1 MVEQGSH
8 SKTCLEIE
16 GKKITNFTE
25 LKDTKIEQFSD
36 PDYLKDFLF
45 LVDITHHLSVLNKQN
60 GLTDHIHGCDQL
72 IHELFYKINDFIDKL
87 YLWHKQLS
95 EGVFT
100 HFETLITQNAT
111 KINGEKYTQEI
122 LILLNE
128 FEHRFQDFKSH
139 SIAFQIFGTP
149 FNVEVEE
156 VQAHFQLKLIDFQA
170 DGELWVK
177 YMRRQTLID
186 FYKFALPRTNFP
198 NLYEHSIQMS
208 SFFGST
214 YVCEALFSKMK
225 CANRNIDD
233 VSLIQILRIRY
244 AFPIPV
250 SIQN

>member
-16 GKKITNFTE
+16 GRKITNFTE

-60 GLTDHIHGCDQL
+60 GLNDQL

-100 HFETLITQNAT
+100 HFETLITQNAS
-111 KINGEKYTQEI
+111 KINGEKHTQEI

-139 SIAFQIFGTP
+139 SIAFQIIGRP
-149 FNVEVEE
+149 FDVEVDE
-156 VQAHFQLKLIDFQA
+156 VQAHFQLELIDFQA
-170 DGELWVK
+170 DGELRVK
-177 YMRRQTLID
+177 YIRRQTLID
-186 FYKFALPRTNFP
+186 FYKLH
-198 NLYEHSIQMS
+198 Y
-208 SFFGST
+208 
-214 YVCEALFSKMK
+214 
-225 CANRNIDD
+225 
-233 VSLIQILRIRY
+233 
-244 AFPIPV
+244 
-250 SIQN
+250 QN